1 MIAKTYDALDN
12 DVYNEKFLKSLM
24 LSLEYEIR
32 EDTNNSFYI
41 LDNKL
46 HMDHILPRAYNQ
58 KEEWNYIKD
67 EEVLPIINSLGNM
80 ALLQDIKNEEALNCG
95 FDNKIRIY
103 KGQDEDG
110 NNKSGIT
117 SFEYTRKIITD
128 YDNGSKEWNLNQIL
142 SRKELL
148 MKDIETML
156 NISRD
161 DINVKLPEEESKGK
175 NGKSKWLYNEIY
187 YDNAKLVRTLIH
199 DYIKDNKIS
208 SFNEIPEELRNFKM
222 YSHELIIED
231 TNELIGKYSYTNI
244 QANDLSLNIR
254 SICQKDDTNRFI
266 EILRNYYD
274 FKLDVVNDNNE

>member
-1 MIAKTYDALDN
+1 MI
-12 DVYNEKFLKSLM
+12 
-24 LSLEYEIR
+24 
-32 EDTNNSFYI
+32 
-41 LDNKL
+41 
-46 HMDHILPRAYNQ
+46 
-58 KEEWNYIKD
+58 
-67 EEVLPIINSLGNM
+67 
-80 ALLQDIKNEEALNCG
+80 
-95 FDNKIRIY
+95 
-103 KGQDEDG
+103 
-110 NNKSGIT
+110 
-117 SFEYTRKIITD
+117 
-128 YDNGSKEWNLNQIL
+128 
-142 SRKELL
+142 
-148 MKDIETML
+148 
-156 NISRD
+156 NISRE
-161 DINVKLPEEESKGK
+161 DINIKLPEEESKGK